1 MSNHDMEERILSYL
15 LGECGDEEG
24 FEVEKLCRENPN
36 WQTEKIRLGQ
46 VIGLV

>member
-24 FEVEKLCRENPN
+24 LEVEKLCRKT
-36 WQTEKIRLGQ
+36 QTGRPRKSGW
-46 VIGLV
+46 GK